1 MGARLGNA
9 RCPRWNQLVFELLA
23 PNYSRPVN
31 VIDLGCA
38 GGGWVKDCWDWG
50 HVAVGIDG
58 CNWGRVHG
66 NCEWATIPQYLFT
79 ADIAKPFTV
88 HEGVAVPRALR
99 KWLAANPTGKP
110 ADKVIFL
117 GKPWQELSPG
127 QLAMTKGLVTVW
139 KEVVGELVARGV
151 ELVFDPESLFEMT
164 VTPAS

>member
-1 MGARLGNA
+1 MNKENQMRVLITGGPKTGKTTLAMLQGEVSGLQPMHTDDLISLGWSEA
-9 RCPRWNQLVFELLA
+9 SAAVIPWI
-23 PNYSRPVN
+23 SRPGPW
-31 VIDLGCA
+31 I
-38 GGGWVKDCWDWG
+38 
-50 HVAVGIDG
+50 I
-58 CNWGRVHG
+58 
-66 NCEWATIPQYLFT
+66 
-79 ADIAKPFTV
+79 
-88 HEGVAVPRALR
+88 EGVAVPRALR
-99 KWLAANPTGKP
+99 KWFAANPTGKP

>member
-1 MGARLGNA
+1 MNKENQMRVLITGGPKTGKTTLAMLQGEVSGLQPMHTDDLIALGWSEA
-9 RCPRWNQLVFELLA
+9 SAAVIPWI
-23 PNYSRPVN
+23 SRPGPW
-31 VIDLGCA
+31 I
-38 GGGWVKDCWDWG
+38 
-50 HVAVGIDG
+50 I
-58 CNWGRVHG
+58 
-66 NCEWATIPQYLFT
+66 
-79 ADIAKPFTV
+79 
-88 HEGVAVPRALR
+88 EGVAVPRALR
-99 KWLAANPTGKP
+99 KWFAANPTGKP

>member
-1 MGARLGNA
+1 MTWMGENWTPHS
-9 RCPRWNQLVFELLA
+9 CYTPKQLL
-23 PNYSRPVN
+23 P
-31 VIDLGCA
+31 
-38 GGGWVKDCWDWG
+38 
-50 HVAVGIDG
+50 
-58 CNWGRVHG
+58 
-66 NCEWATIPQYLFT
+66 FT
-79 ADIAKPFTV
+79 ADPLENKMRILITGGPKTGKTTLAKQLGAELSARVLHTDDLIPLGWSEASAEV
-88 HEGVAVPRALR
+88 ASWMGRGDPVVIEGVAVPRALR
-99 KWLAANPTGKP
+99 KWFAMFPTCKP

>member
-1 MGARLGNA
+1 MRVLITGGPKTGKTTLSAQLRTQVGAQPMHTDDLIALGWSEA
-9 RCPRWNQLVFELLA
+9 SQE
-23 PNYSRPVN
+23 
-31 VIDLGCA
+31 
-38 GGGWVKDCWDWG
+38 
-50 HVAVGIDG
+50 VAL
-58 CNWGRVHG
+58 W
-66 NCEWATIPQYLFT
+66 
-79 ADIAKPFTV
+79 IAQPGPWII
-88 HEGVAVPRALR
+88 EGVAVPRALR
-99 KWLAANPTGKP
+99 KWFAANPTGKP

>member
-1 MGARLGNA
+1 MRVLITGGPKTGKTTLAKQLGAVYGEPLHTDYLIGRLDWSEA
-9 RCPRWNQLVFELLA
+9 SAKVAEWMQEPA
-23 PNYSRPVN
+23 PW
-31 VIDLGCA
+31 I
-38 GGGWVKDCWDWG
+38 
-50 HVAVGIDG
+50 I
-58 CNWGRVHG
+58 
-66 NCEWATIPQYLFT
+66 
-79 ADIAKPFTV
+79 
-88 HEGVAVPRALR
+88 EGVAVPRALR

-117 GKPWQELSPG
+117 GKPWHELSPG